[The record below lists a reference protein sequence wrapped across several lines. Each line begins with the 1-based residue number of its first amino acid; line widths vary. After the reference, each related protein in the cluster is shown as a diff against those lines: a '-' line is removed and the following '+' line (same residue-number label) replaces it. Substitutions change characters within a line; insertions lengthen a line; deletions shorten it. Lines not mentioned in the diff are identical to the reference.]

1 MYLKSNVEA
10 ASSGRIHNAHGFF
23 IQTGDGSC
31 SKGVRVGQDDCN
43 STFVCVL
50 LKYYM
55 AETVMIERKHFTQN
69 CKSNKK
75 GDLLHRT

>member
-31 SKGVRVGQDDCN
+31 SKGVRVGQDDC
-43 STFVCVL
+43 STFVCTL

-55 AETVMIERKHFTQN
+55 AET
-69 CKSNKK
+69 
-75 GDLLHRT
+75 